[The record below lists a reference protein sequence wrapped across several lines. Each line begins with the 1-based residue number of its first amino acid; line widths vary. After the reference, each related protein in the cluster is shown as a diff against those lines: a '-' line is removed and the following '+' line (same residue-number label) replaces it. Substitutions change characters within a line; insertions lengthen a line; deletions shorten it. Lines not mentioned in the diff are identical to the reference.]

1 MIIREMFQSHT
12 INLILSLVIVIFL
25 HALTILGVKFSV
37 VNDENKSE
45 PIIITML
52 NNSEHETPKEAEH
65 LAQQDQI
72 GSAAQLNKP
81 EISAQKENFNKS
93 SKVNSAKKQ
102 LDNHKTPSN
111 KKIAP
116 QKSVSKA
123 KTVENKTD
131 IIEPLK
137 EAPRLSTESLQQQ
150 ISQLGAEIRESQ
162 IPAEQAKIKFIDSVS
177 THKYIAAQYI
187 KDWENKVEKTGNLN
201 FPSVAAKKNFSGSL
215 ILDVGIKSDG
225 SIYSIRVNKS
235 SGIPELDEAAKN
247 IVRMSA
253 PFPSLPL
260 ELAKE
265 LDVFVI
271 TRVWTFTDETGLVT
285 H

>member
-1 MIIREMFQSHT
+1 MREMFQSHT

-25 HALTILGVKFSV
+25 HALTILGVKFII
-37 VNDENKSE
+37 NDENKNE

-52 NNSEHETPKEAEH
+52 NNSENEVPKEAEYF
-65 LAQQDQI
+65 AQQDQI

-93 SKVNSAKKQ
+93 SKANSAKKQ
-102 LDNHKTPSN
+102 LDNYKTPSN

>member
-81 EISAQKENFNKS
+81 EISAKKENVNKS
-93 SKVNSAKKQ
+93 SKVNPAKKQ
-102 LDNHKTPSN
+102 LDNHKTPSH

-116 QKSVSKA
+116 QKSVSKV
-123 KTVENKTD
+123 KTVESKTD

-137 EAPRLSTESLQQQ
+137 EVPRLSAESLQQQ
-150 ISQLGAEIRESQ
+150 INQLGAEIRESQ